1 MLATY
6 LIPNFTN
13 SDNLELR
20 GMVHDSCGRLVLLV
34 QNAGS
39 LNFQHSMTI
48 DQARDFAAKLL
59 AAADEVDQ
67 A

>member
-1 MLATY
+1 MPISTKENRNA
-6 LIPNFTN
+6 
-13 SDNLELR
+13 DN

-39 LNFQHSMTI
+39 LNFQHAMTPE
-48 DQARDFAAKLL
+48 QARDCAAKLL
-59 AAADEVDQ
+59 AAADEVEQ

>member
-1 MLATY
+1 MLTTY

-20 GMVHDSCGRLVLLV
+20 CMVHDSCGRLVLLV

-39 LNFQHSMTI
+39 LNFQHAMTPE
-48 DQARDFAAKLL
+48 QARDCAAKLL
-59 AAADEVDQ
+59 AAADEVEQ